1 MKVLLMTFNSSYI
14 HPNLA
19 LRWLY
24 VSRDK
29 SHETFIREY
38 TIKDNLDKVIK
49 EIDDLDV
56 DVIGMS
62 VYIWNAEITRE
73 FIRKIN
79 SDNRYRIILGGPEV
93 TYECDEWLDE
103 NIEGIIKGEGEIS
116 FWDAVNHKSNI
127 DGFYS
132 KEYKSEVAYA
142 RVDIDYLESLES
154 PYYLSF
160 DDNNRHN
167 RYMYLETSRGCPYRC
182 SYCLSSLDNHV
193 RNFSLEYVYRQLDML
208 KTHPVKQVKFL
219 DRTFNSHPKRALD
232 IARYINKL
240 DVDVSF
246 QFEVALEFFS
256 KDLLDFF
263 VNAKKDR
270 FRFEVGVQTFNQK
283 TLQAINR
290 VQDEKRLSDNIS
302 LFARNGLIMHT
313 DLIAGLPYEGYD
325 SFKESFYKL
334 FRLHSDEIQM
344 GILKLLKGTVMKR
357 EALQNGTIA
366 NNYPPY
372 EVISTRWLSKGEMD
386 RIKGV
391 AKVLDKTYNNSRMR
405 YTFDTLY
412 EMGFDIFEIM
422 ADYQKR
428 LSTINKIQI
437 SDYFVELDKIMD
449 DEYQTDIKGI
459 LLNDYYRLFNE
470 RPKPIFKR
478 PDETIR
484 KELYKKLIEQGYDEH
499 MLNQYSLLDYG
510 YENGLIYQLI
520 IYSPLHKL
528 ARIEKYSLDLDRI
541 G

>member
-1 MKVLLMTFNSSYI
+1 M
-14 HPNLA
+14 
-19 LRWLY
+19 
-24 VSRDK
+24 
-29 SHETFIREY
+29 
-38 TIKDNLDKVIK
+38 
-49 EIDDLDV
+49 
-56 DVIGMS
+56 
-62 VYIWNAEITRE
+62 
-73 FIRKIN
+73 
-79 SDNRYRIILGGPEV
+79 
-93 TYECDEWLDE
+93 
-103 NIEGIIKGEGEIS
+103 
-116 FWDAVNHKSNI
+116 
-127 DGFYS
+127 
-132 KEYKSEVAYA
+132 
-142 RVDIDYLESLES
+142 
-154 PYYLSF
+154 
-160 DDNNRHN
+160 
-167 RYMYLETSRGCPYRC
+167 
-182 SYCLSSLDNHV
+182 
-193 RNFSLEYVYRQLDML
+193 
-208 KTHPVKQVKFL
+208 
-219 DRTFNSHPKRALD
+219 
-232 IARYINKL
+232 
-240 DVDVSF
+240 
-246 QFEVALEFFS
+246 ALEFFS

>member
-29 SHETFIREY
+29 SHETFICEY

-232 IARYINKL
+232 IARYINEL

>member
-1 MKVLLMTFNSSYI
+1 
-14 HPNLA
+14 
-19 LRWLY
+19 
-24 VSRDK
+24 
-29 SHETFIREY
+29 
-38 TIKDNLDKVIK
+38 
-49 EIDDLDV
+49 
-56 DVIGMS
+56 
-62 VYIWNAEITRE
+62 
-73 FIRKIN
+73 
-79 SDNRYRIILGGPEV
+79 
-93 TYECDEWLDE
+93 
-103 NIEGIIKGEGEIS
+103 
-116 FWDAVNHKSNI
+116 
-127 DGFYS
+127 
-132 KEYKSEVAYA
+132 
-142 RVDIDYLESLES
+142 
-154 PYYLSF
+154 
-160 DDNNRHN
+160 
-167 RYMYLETSRGCPYRC
+167 
-182 SYCLSSLDNHV
+182 
-193 RNFSLEYVYRQLDML
+193 
-208 KTHPVKQVKFL
+208 
-219 DRTFNSHPKRALD
+219 
-232 IARYINKL
+232 
-240 DVDVSF
+240 
-246 QFEVALEFFS
+246 
-256 KDLLDFF
+256 
-263 VNAKKDR
+263 
-270 FRFEVGVQTFNQK
+270 
-283 TLQAINR
+283 
-290 VQDEKRLSDNIS
+290 
-302 LFARNGLIMHT
+302 
-313 DLIAGLPYEGYD
+313 
-325 SFKESFYKL
+325 
-334 FRLHSDEIQM
+334 
-344 GILKLLKGTVMKR
+344 MKR

-391 AKVLDKTYNNSRMR
+391 AKVLDKTYNNSRLR

-412 EMGFDIFEIM
+412 EIGFDIFEIM

>member
-1 MKVLLMTFNSSYI
+1 MTFNSSYI

-29 SHETFIREY
+29 SHETFICEY

-232 IARYINKL
+232 IARYINEL